1 MLQMSVAHL
10 QQICAHAQ
18 RAYPEECCGLLLG
31 QLDPMTEQKKLVE
44 VWETLNAWDSD
55 AWTSEVKEAMLS
67 LTSEKT
73 DELGQKSHAKS
84 DRYWIDPKDLLAA
97 QRHGRDRQLDIIGIY
112 HSHPDHRAVP
122 SECDRAMAWSRYSYL
137 IISVDHGR
145 AIDYRAWSLDD
156 QHQFQSEPLIVEPSS
171 L

>member
-18 RAYPEECCGLLLG
+18 RTYPEECCGLLLG
-31 QLDPMTEQKKLVE
+31 QLDLMTEQKKLVE
-44 VWETLNAWDSD
+44 VWETLNAWN
-55 AWTSEVKEAMLS
+55 SEVKEIMTS
-67 LTSEKT
+67 LISETSEKT
-73 DELGQKSHAKS
+73 DEPGQKSHAKS

-97 QRHGRDRQLDIIGIY
+97 QRHGRDRHLDIIGIY

-137 IISVDHGR
+137 IISVDHGS
-145 AIDYRAWSLDD
+145 AIDYRSWCLDD
-156 QHQFQSEPLIVEPSS
+156 QHRFQSELLKVIEPSS